1 VHGEQIG
8 KLGIAK
14 MSGKIKTHKM
24 ILSPYG
30 ATLFPLLLLFMSFI
44 FPPSLYE
51 HYVNEPDYMFLN
63 FKMLAFGLLCVFFY
77 YIGISISNYRPI
89 FNFRLTK
96 KKIKLSIFS
105 YLGLILVIVILLQL
119 LSIFLVFVYFYKAV
133 YLNLLE
139 IFISGKGQL
148 IKDYLGTEVRIPFG
162 LGALPSFIIGIKFW
176 LLYKWYAFQAELS
189 HLSKGEYFKLRI
201 IILLS
206 ITLFIISNIILVNR
220 PLLMIFLLGWFLIY
234 SYFNKGS
241 IFRRIVKLS
250 IIIVL
255 IFIIVQIFRSAGVDS
270 YENFDELV
278 LGRLLGYTIADFNR
292 FALMIEGKLSYVDAG
307 ISRIFYILPVLKIPL
322 TNVAFF
328 DLREYAS
335 LALSAVGNAGLNS
348 SLNMATLFGGIY
360 QSIGMATPLYFTVLG
375 FIGNRLYISFKNG
388 KTFGI
393 IFYPLFYAS
402 VALWMIDVNIFF
414 MYFLYFFYS
423 FIFVVLY
430 EAFVNIKGG
439 CRLNE

>member
-1 VHGEQIG
+1 
-8 KLGIAK
+8 
-14 MSGKIKTHKM
+14 M

-30 ATLFPLLLLFMSFI
+30 ATLFPVLLLFISFI

-77 YIGISISNYRPI
+77 YIGISISNYRPL

-96 KKIKLSIFS
+96 KKVKLSIFS
-105 YLGLILVIVILLQL
+105 YLGIILVIVILLQL
-119 LSIFLVFVYFYKAV
+119 LSIVLFFVYFHKVV

-139 IFISGKGQL
+139 IVVSGKGQL
-148 IKDYLGTEVRIPFG
+148 IKDYLGTEVKIPFG
-162 LGALPSFIIGIKFW
+162 LGALPNFIIGIKFW
-176 LLYKWYAFQAELS
+176 LLYKWYAFQTELN
-189 HLSKGEYFKLRI
+189 HLSKGKYFKLKI
-201 IILLS
+201 LILLS
-206 ITLFIISNIILVNR
+206 ITLFITSNIILVNR
-220 PLLMIFLLGWFLIY
+220 PILMIFLLGWFLIY
-234 SYFNKGS
+234 SYFNKDS
-241 IFRRIVKLS
+241 IFGRIVKLS

-255 IFIIVQIFRSAGVDS
+255 LFIIVQIFRSVGVDS
-270 YENFDELV
+270 YESFDKLV

-292 FALMIEGKLSYVDAG
+292 FALIIEGKLNYVEAG
-307 ISRIFYILPVLKIPL
+307 VSRIFYILPILKIPL
-322 TNVAFF
+322 TNVVFV

-335 LALSAVGNAGLNS
+335 LSLSAVGNAGLNS
-348 SLNMATLFGGIY
+348 SYNMATLFGGIY

-393 IFYPLFYAS
+393 ILYPLFYAF
-402 VALWMIDVNIFF
+402 VALWTVDVNIFF

-430 EAFVNIKGG
+430 EAFVNIKK
-439 CRLNE
+439 RM

>member
-1 VHGEQIG
+1 
-8 KLGIAK
+8 
-14 MSGKIKTHKM
+14 M
-24 ILSPYG
+24 
-30 ATLFPLLLLFMSFI
+30 
-44 FPPSLYE
+44 
-51 HYVNEPDYMFLN
+51 
-63 FKMLAFGLLCVFFY
+63 
-77 YIGISISNYRPI
+77 
-89 FNFRLTK
+89 
-96 KKIKLSIFS
+96 SIFS
-105 YLGLILVIVILLQL
+105 YLGIILAIVILLQL

-139 IFISGKGQL
+139 IVASGKGQL

-162 LGALPSFIIGIKFW
+162 LGGLPNFIIGIKFW
-176 LLYKWYAFQAELS
+176 LLYKSYAFQTELS
-189 HLSKGEYFKLRI
+189 HLSKGKYFKLKI
-201 IILLS
+201 LILLS
-206 ITLFIISNIILVNR
+206 TTLFIISNIILVNR

-234 SYFNKGS
+234 SYFNKDS
-241 IFRRIVKLS
+241 IFGRIVKLS

-255 IFIIVQIFRSAGVDS
+255 IFIIVQILRSAGVDS
-270 YENFDELV
+270 YENFDKLV

-292 FALMIEGKLSYVDAG
+292 FALIIEGKLNYVESG

-322 TNVAFF
+322 TNIVFV

-335 LALSAVGNAGLNS
+335 LSLSAVGNAGLNS
-348 SLNMATLFGGIY
+348 SYNMATLFGGIY

-402 VALWMIDVNIFF
+402 VALWMVDVNIFF

-430 EAFVNIKGG
+430 EAFVNIK
-439 CRLNE
+439 RRM

>member
-1 VHGEQIG
+1 
-8 KLGIAK
+8 
-14 MSGKIKTHKM
+14 MSGKINIHKM

-30 ATLFPLLLLFMSFI
+30 ATLFPVLLLFISFI

-51 HYVNEPDYMFLN
+51 YYVNEPNYTFLN

-77 YIGISISNYRPI
+77 YIGISISNYRPLL
-89 FNFRLTK
+89 NFRLIK

-105 YLGLILVIVILLQL
+105 YLGIILVIVILLQT
-119 LSIFLVFVYFYKAV
+119 LSIFLFFVYFYKVA

-139 IFISGKGQL
+139 IVISGKGQL
-148 IKDYLGTEVRIPFG
+148 IKNYSLTRVRIPFG

-176 LLYKWYAFQAELS
+176 LLYKWYAFQTELS
-189 HLSKGEYFKLRI
+189 HLSKGKYFKLKML
-201 IILLS
+201 ILLS

-234 SYFNKGS
+234 SYFNKSS
-241 IFRRIVKLS
+241 IFGRIVKLS

-255 IFIIVQIFRSAGVDS
+255 IFIIVQILRSAGVDS
-270 YENFDELV
+270 YESLDKLV
-278 LGRLLGYTIADFNR
+278 LDRLLGYTIADFNR

-307 ISRIFYILPVLKIPL
+307 ISPIFYILPVLKIPL
-322 TNVAFF
+322 TDVVFF
-328 DLREYAS
+328 DIREYS
-335 LALSAVGNAGLNS
+335 PLSLSAVGNVGLNS
-348 SLNMATLFGGIY
+348 SYNMATLFGGIY

-375 FIGNRLYISFKNG
+375 FIGNRLYISFKSG

-393 IFYPLFYAS
+393 ILYPLFYAS
-402 VALWMIDVNIFF
+402 VALWMIDVNMFF

-430 EAFVNIKGG
+430 EAFVNMVNIKK
-439 CRLNE
+439 RRQIK

>member
-1 VHGEQIG
+1 MNG
-8 KLGIAK
+8 KMNAR
-14 MSGKIKTHKM
+14 
-24 ILSPYG
+24 ILTPYG
-30 ATLFPLLLLFMSFI
+30 ATLFPVLLLFISFI
-44 FPPSLYE
+44 FPPLLYE
-51 HYVNEPDYMFLN
+51 HYVDEPNYTFLN

-77 YIGISISNYRPI
+77 YIGIPISNYRPL
-89 FNFRLTK
+89 FNFRLIK

-105 YLGLILVIVILLQL
+105 YLGIISAIIIFLQL
-119 LSIFLVFVYFYKAV
+119 LSIFLFFVYFYKVV

-139 IFISGKGQL
+139 IVISGKGQL
-148 IKDYLGTEVRIPFG
+148 IKDYLGTEVKIPFG
-162 LGALPSFIIGIKFW
+162 LGALPNFIIGIKFW
-176 LLYKWYAFQAELS
+176 LLYKWYAFQTKLS
-189 HLSKGEYFKLRI
+189 HLSKGKYFKLRI

-220 PLLMIFLLGWFLIY
+220 TLLMIFLLGWFLIY

-255 IFIIVQIFRSAGVDS
+255 IFIIVQIFRSAA

-278 LGRLLGYTIADFNR
+278 LGRLLGYTIANFNR
-292 FALMIEGKLSYVDAG
+292 FALIIEGKLNYVEAG
-307 ISRIFYILPVLKIPL
+307 ISRISYILPVLKIPL
-322 TNVAFF
+322 TNIVFF
-328 DLREYAS
+328 DFREYSS
-335 LALSAVGNAGLNS
+335 LSLSAVGNVGLNS
-348 SLNMATLFGGIY
+348 SYNMATLFGGIY
-360 QSIGMATPLYFTVLG
+360 QSIGVATPLYFTMLG

-402 VALWMIDVNIFF
+402 VALWMIDANIFF

-430 EAFVNIKGG
+430 DTLCKLIFFRRKKEYQTEV
-439 CRLNE
+439 

>member
-1 VHGEQIG
+1 
-8 KLGIAK
+8 
-14 MSGKIKTHKM
+14 MSGKINIHKM

-30 ATLFPLLLLFMSFI
+30 ATLFPVLLLFISFI

-51 HYVNEPDYMFLN
+51 YYVNEPNYTFLN

-77 YIGISISNYRPI
+77 YIGISISNYRPLL
-89 FNFRLTK
+89 NFRLIK

-105 YLGLILVIVILLQL
+105 YLGIILVIVILLQT
-119 LSIFLVFVYFYKAV
+119 LSIFLFFVYFYKVA

-139 IFISGKGQL
+139 IVISGKGQL
-148 IKDYLGTEVRIPFG
+148 IKNYSLSQELRIPFG

-176 LLYKWYAFQAELS
+176 LLYKWYAFQTELS
-189 HLSKGEYFKLRI
+189 HLSKGKYFKLKML
-201 IILLS
+201 ILLS

-234 SYFNKGS
+234 SYFNKSS
-241 IFRRIVKLS
+241 IFGRIVKLS

-255 IFIIVQIFRSAGVDS
+255 IFIIVQILRSAGVDS
-270 YENFDELV
+270 YESLDKLV
-278 LGRLLGYTIADFNR
+278 LDRLLGYTIADFNR

-307 ISRIFYILPVLKIPL
+307 ISPIFYILPVLKIPL
-322 TNVAFF
+322 TDVVFF
-328 DLREYAS
+328 DIREYS
-335 LALSAVGNAGLNS
+335 PLSLSAVGNVGLNS
-348 SLNMATLFGGIY
+348 SYNMATLFGGIY

-375 FIGNRLYISFKNG
+375 FIGNRLYISFKSG

-393 IFYPLFYAS
+393 ILYPLFYAS
-402 VALWMIDVNIFF
+402 VALWMIDVNMFF

-430 EAFVNIKGG
+430 EAFVNMVNIKK
-439 CRLNE
+439 RRQIK

>member
-1 VHGEQIG
+1 
-8 KLGIAK
+8 
-14 MSGKIKTHKM
+14 MSGKINIHKM

-30 ATLFPLLLLFMSFI
+30 ATLFPVLLLFISFI

-51 HYVNEPDYMFLN
+51 YYVNEPNYTFLN

-77 YIGISISNYRPI
+77 YIGISISNYRPLL
-89 FNFRLTK
+89 NFRLIK

-105 YLGLILVIVILLQL
+105 YLGIILVIVILLQT
-119 LSIFLVFVYFYKAV
+119 LSIFLFFVYFYKVA

-139 IFISGKGQL
+139 IVISGKGQL
-148 IKDYLGTEVRIPFG
+148 IKNYSLSQELRIPFG

-176 LLYKWYAFQAELS
+176 LLYKWYAFQTELS
-189 HLSKGEYFKLRI
+189 HLSKGKYFKLKML
-201 IILLS
+201 ILLS

-234 SYFNKGS
+234 SYFNKSS
-241 IFRRIVKLS
+241 IFGRIVKLS

-255 IFIIVQIFRSAGVDS
+255 IFIIVQILRSAGVDS
-270 YENFDELV
+270 YESLDKLV
-278 LGRLLGYTIADFNR
+278 LDRLLGYTIADFNR

-307 ISRIFYILPVLKIPL
+307 ISPIFYILPVLKIPL
-322 TNVAFF
+322 TDVVFF
-328 DLREYAS
+328 DIREYS
-335 LALSAVGNAGLNS
+335 PLSLSAVGNVGLNS
-348 SLNMATLFGGIY
+348 SYNMATLFGGIY

-375 FIGNRLYISFKNG
+375 FIGNRLYISFKSG

-393 IFYPLFYAS
+393 ILYPLFYAS
-402 VALWMIDVNIFF
+402 VALWMIDVNMFF

-430 EAFVNIKGG
+430 EAFVNIKK
-439 CRLNE
+439 RM